1 MGFAKCHDLFD
12 KSDLAILSLENS
24 MKKAE
29 DQHPETVKLI
39 SKELIAIYKKL
50 AEIYEVE
57 AKDFDENVQAALGY
71 YEKCLGVCDRAG
83 QIEL

>member
-50 AEIYEVE
+50 AEKYEVE

-71 YEKCLGVCDRAG
+71 YEKCLVVCDRAG